1 MILYDLNCENDHIF
15 EAWFSSSDQYEKQK
29 KKKLIN
35 CPICNSNKVK
45 KALMAPKLKGTKKS
59 KLSFKNEKAK
69 KDSEQFNKK
78 LKEFKRFIESNTE
91 DVGKNFTEEAKK
103 IYYGETKSRPIRG
116 ETTQEQAEDLVEE
129 GIPIAKL
136 PWSSREDA

>member
-1 MILYDLNCENDHIF
+1 MILYDLNCENGHTF
-15 EAWFSSSDQYEKQK
+15 EAWFASSEQYDKQN

-35 CPICNSNKVK
+35 CPICNSNKIK
-45 KALMAPKLKGTKKS
+45 KALMAPNLKGSKKS
-59 KLSFKNEKAK
+59 NKSFDEKKAK
-69 KDSEQFNKK
+69 DENKKFKTK
-78 LKEFKRFIESNTE
+78 LKEFKKFIESNTE

-103 IYYGETKSRPIRG
+103 IYYGETKSRSIRG
-116 ETTQEQAEDLVEE
+116 ETTKEQAEELVEE

>member
-1 MILYDLNCENDHIF
+1 M
-15 EAWFSSSDQYEKQK
+15 K
-29 KKKLIN
+29 KKKRKANNLI
-35 CPICNSNKVK
+35 
-45 KALMAPKLKGTKKS
+45 
-59 KLSFKNEKAK
+59 
-69 KDSEQFNKK
+69 KK
-78 LKEFKRFIESNTE
+78 LKEFKKFIESNTE

-116 ETTQEQAEDLVEE
+116 ETTNEQAEELLEE

>member
-1 MILYDLNCENDHIF
+1 MILFDLNCENGHTF
-15 EAWFSSSDQYEKQK
+15 EAWFASSEQYDKQH

-35 CPICNSNKVK
+35 CPICNSSNIK
-45 KALMAPKLKGTKKS
+45 KALMAPNLKGAKKS
-59 KLSFKNEKAK
+59 NKSFDEKKVLDENK
-69 KDSEQFNKK
+69 KFKTK
-78 LKEFKRFIESNTE
+78 LKEFKQFIESNTE

-116 ETTQEQAEDLVEE
+116 ETTKEQAEELTEE